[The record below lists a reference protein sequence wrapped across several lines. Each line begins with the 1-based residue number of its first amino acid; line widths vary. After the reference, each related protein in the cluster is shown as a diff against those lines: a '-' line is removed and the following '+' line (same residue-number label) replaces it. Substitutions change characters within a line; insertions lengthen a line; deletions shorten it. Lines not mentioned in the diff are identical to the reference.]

1 MRPDQKEIGRAE
13 IIEVEGVPSLP
24 LTSPTTDDSQLSNDV
39 DWKRAAGT
47 PCRYKG
53 EYIVWRPFLVNS
65 VIFSN
70 FVKLTIIRVFRVS
83 V

>member
-53 EYIVWRPFLVNS
+53 EHIVET
-65 VIFSN
+65 IFGN
-70 FVKLTIIRVFRVS
+70 FGDFS
-83 V
+83 